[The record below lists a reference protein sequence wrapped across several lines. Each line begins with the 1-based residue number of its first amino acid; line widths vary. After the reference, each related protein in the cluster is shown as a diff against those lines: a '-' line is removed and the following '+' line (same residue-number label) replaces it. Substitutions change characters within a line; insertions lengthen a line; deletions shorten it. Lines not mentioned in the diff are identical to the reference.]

1 MIAIT
6 IEAIRQATIT
16 ARESVQIAGTKLMV
30 GEGPSRPNGHLCF
43 H

>member
-1 MIAIT
+1 MTAIT

-16 ARESVQIAGTKLMV
+16 ARESVQIAGIELMV
-30 GEGPSRPNGHLCF
+30 GEGSSSPNHHLRF